1 LKPDSNQNSCDYMQP
16 HADGASANDSEL
28 LAAKAFFRRVGT
40 GWRVWS
46 SDKRS
51 LVAQMVSSKGW
62 ATRRSKYGP
71 TGQRERSY
79 KQWRAER
86 NKPAI
91 GDDGREIK
99 Q

>member
-1 LKPDSNQNSCDYMQP
+1 MATNANGLSDTPTEQQII
-16 HADGASANDSEL
+16 SAWYRSI
-28 LAAKAFFRRVGT
+28 GT
-40 GWRVWS
+40 GWRAWS
-46 SDKRS
+46 RDKRS
-51 LVAQMVSSKGW
+51 LMSKMVAGKRW

-91 GDDGREIK
+91 GEDGREIQVRVEQPLNK
-99 Q
+99 PK